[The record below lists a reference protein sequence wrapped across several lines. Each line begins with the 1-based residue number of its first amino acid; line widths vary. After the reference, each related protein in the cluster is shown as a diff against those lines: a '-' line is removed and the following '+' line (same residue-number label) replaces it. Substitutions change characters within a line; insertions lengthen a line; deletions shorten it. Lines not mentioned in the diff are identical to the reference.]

1 MARLDVHPMPGKGDG
16 YVLDV
21 QAELL
26 AHLATRVVVPL
37 LPEDAAPPPISELNP
52 VFEVKGRR
60 HVMVTQALSAVPARE
75 LKRAVTSLDAQHD
88 AVTRALDLLLVGF

>member
-21 QAELL
+21 QAELM

-37 LPEDAAPPPISELNP
+37 LPEDTVPPPISELNP

-60 HVMVTQALSAVPARE
+60 HVMLTQALSAVPLRE
-75 LKRAVTSLDAQHD
+75 LKRSVGSLEAQHD
-88 AVTRALDLLLVGF
+88 AITRALDLLLVGF